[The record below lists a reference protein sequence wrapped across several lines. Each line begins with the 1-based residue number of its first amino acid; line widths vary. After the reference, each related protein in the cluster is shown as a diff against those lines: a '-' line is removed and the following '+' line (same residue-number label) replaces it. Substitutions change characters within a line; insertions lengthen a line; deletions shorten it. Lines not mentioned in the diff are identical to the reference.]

1 METSI
6 GRNEATFPT
15 PGIFF
20 EGDKGE
26 EERERERSG
35 ESRSTASALRDL
47 IHFDRA
53 DRANRAV

>member
-26 EERERERSG
+26 GEREREKRV
-35 ESRSTASALRDL
+35 AQQAPSA
-47 IHFDRA
+47 I
-53 DRANRAV
+53 

>member
-1 METSI
+1 MKTSI

-26 EERERERSG
+26 EERERER
-35 ESRSTASALRDL
+35 EAENRVAQRAPSA
-47 IHFDRA
+47 I
-53 DRANRAV
+53 